1 MKMQGAQ
8 SEEIEEFKKIWQQ
21 GESSWRGAQMASSA
35 VRIIPSVFL
44 LVGNIPCLLT
54 YLFMYVK
61 ENNG

>member
-1 MKMQGAQ
+1 MRMQGVQ
-8 SEEIEEFKKIWQQ
+8 LEEIEEFKKIWQHW
-21 GESSWRGAQMASSA
+21 EASWGGAQMASSA